1 MMSHP
6 FQENLFKIEKRL
18 EELTS
23 LVSKKQERIFDKVI
37 IDNDEFQRLF
47 KISPGTAANWRE
59 KGLIAYSQ
67 INNKIVYKIEDINK
81 MLDDN
86 YRPFK
91 KEL

>member
-1 MMSHP
+1 MSNQ
-6 FQENLFKIEKRL
+6 FKKNLSNIEKRL
-18 EELTS
+18 EELTHA
-23 LVSKKQERIFDKVI
+23 VTKKQERIFDKVI
-37 IDNDEFQRLF
+37 IDNDEFQKLF

-91 KEL
+91 K

>member
-1 MMSHP
+1 MSHS
-6 FQENLFKIEKRL
+6 FQENIFKIEKRL

-67 INNKIVYKIEDINK
+67 INNKIVYKIKDINK

-91 KEL
+91 K

>member
-1 MMSHP
+1 MSHP
-6 FQENLFKIEKRL
+6 FQESLSNIEKRL
-18 EELTS
+18 EDLTS
-23 LVSKKQERIFDKVI
+23 LVTKKQERLFDKVI

-47 KISPGTAANWRE
+47 KISPGTASNWRE

-91 KEL
+91 K

>member
-1 MMSHP
+1 MSHP
-6 FQENLFKIEKRL
+6 FQESLSNIEKRL
-18 EELTS
+18 EDLTN
-23 LVSKKQERIFDKVI
+23 LVTKKQEKLFDKVI

-81 MLDDN
+81 MLNDN

-91 KEL
+91 K

>member
-1 MMSHP
+1 MSHP
-6 FQENLFKIEKRL
+6 FQESLSNIEKRL
-18 EELTS
+18 EDLTN
-23 LVSKKQERIFDKVI
+23 LVTNKQERLFDKVI

-47 KISPGTAANWRE
+47 KISPGTASNWRE

-67 INNKIVYKIEDINK
+67 INNKIVYKIDDINK

-91 KEL
+91 K

>member
-1 MMSHP
+1 MSHP
-6 FQENLFKIEKRL
+6 FQENLLKIEKRL
-18 EELTS
+18 DELTS

-91 KEL
+91 K

>member
-1 MMSHP
+1 MGNQY
-6 FQENLFKIEKRL
+6 QESLDNIENRL
-18 EELTS
+18 ETLTN
-23 LVSKKQERIFDKVI
+23 LIVKKQEKFFDKVF

-47 KISPGTAANWRE
+47 KISPGTAANWRD

-67 INNKIVYKIEDINK
+67 INNKIIYKIGDINK

-91 KEL
+91 K

>member
-1 MMSHP
+1 MSQP
-6 FQENLFKIEKRL
+6 FKESLNNIEKRL
-18 EELTS
+18 EELTK
-23 LVSKKQERIFDKVI
+23 LVTKKQEKIFDKVI

-47 KISPGTAANWRE
+47 KISPGTASNWRE

-67 INNKIVYKIEDINK
+67 INNKIIYKIEDVNK

-91 KEL
+91 K

>member
-1 MMSHP
+1 MSHP
-6 FQENLFKIEKRL
+6 FQESLDNIEKRL
-18 EELTS
+18 EELTQA
-23 LVSKKQERIFDKVI
+23 VTKKQERIFDKVI
-37 IDNDEFQRLF
+37 IDNDEFQKLF
-47 KISPGTAANWRE
+47 KISPGTASNWRE

-91 KEL
+91 K

>member
-1 MMSHP
+1 MSHP
-6 FQENLFKIEKRL
+6 FKESLSNIEKRL
-18 EELTS
+18 EELTHA
-23 LVSKKQERIFDKVI
+23 VTKKQERIFDKVI
-37 IDNDEFQRLF
+37 IDNDEFQKLF

-67 INNKIVYKIEDINK
+67 INNKIVYKIKDINK

-91 KEL
+91 K

>member
-1 MMSHP
+1 MSHP
-6 FQENLFKIEKRL
+6 FQDSLNNIEKRL
-18 EELTS
+18 EELTK
-23 LVSKKQERIFDKVI
+23 LVTKKQEKVFDKVI

-59 KGLIAYSQ
+59 QGLIAYSQ
-67 INNKIVYKIEDINK
+67 MNNKIVYKIEDINK

-91 KEL
+91 K

>member
-1 MMSHP
+1 MSHP
-6 FQENLFKIEKRL
+6 FQESLDNNEKRL
-18 EELTS
+18 EELTHA
-23 LVSKKQERIFDKVI
+23 VTKKQERIFDKVI
-37 IDNDEFQRLF
+37 IDNDEFQKLF

-91 KEL
+91 K

>member
-1 MMSHP
+1 MSHP
-6 FQENLFKIEKRL
+6 FQESLSNIEKRL
-18 EELTS
+18 EDLTN
-23 LVSKKQERIFDKVI
+23 LVTKKQERLFDKVI

-47 KISPGTAANWRE
+47 KISPGTASNWRE

-91 KEL
+91 K

>member
-1 MMSHP
+1 MSHP
-6 FQENLFKIEKRL
+6 FQDSLNNIEKRL
-18 EELTS
+18 EELTK
-23 LVSKKQERIFDKVI
+23 LVNKKQEKVFDKVI

-91 KEL
+91 K

>member
-1 MMSHP
+1 MSHP
-6 FQENLFKIEKRL
+6 FQESLNNIEKRL
-18 EELTS
+18 EDLS
-23 LVSKKQERIFDKVI
+23 KFVIKKQENIFEKVI

-81 MLDDN
+81 MLDAN

-91 KEL
+91 K

>member
-1 MMSHP
+1 MSHP
-6 FQENLFKIEKRL
+6 FQNSLNNIEKRL
-18 EELTS
+18 EELTR
-23 LVSKKQERIFDKVI
+23 LVAKKQEKVFDKVI

-81 MLDDN
+81 MLNDN

-91 KEL
+91 K

>member
-1 MMSHP
+1 MTDS
-6 FQENLFKIEKRL
+6 FNKLEIRL
-18 EELTS
+18 EQLTK
-23 LVSKKQERIFDKVI
+23 LVSKKQEKVIDKMI
-37 IDNDEFQRLF
+37 IDNHEFQRLF

-81 MLDDN
+81 MLDAH

-91 KEL
+91 K

>member
-1 MMSHP
+1 MGNQY
-6 FQENLFKIEKRL
+6 QESLDNIENRL
-18 EELTS
+18 EVLTN
-23 LVSKKQERIFDKVI
+23 LIVKKQEKFFDKVF

-47 KISPGTAANWRE
+47 KISPGTAANWRD

-67 INNKIVYKIEDINK
+67 INNKIIYKIVDINK

-91 KEL
+91 K

>member
-1 MMSHP
+1 MSQP
-6 FQENLFKIEKRL
+6 FQESLDNIEKRL
-18 EELTS
+18 EELTHA
-23 LVSKKQERIFDKVI
+23 VTKKQDRIFDKVI
-37 IDNDEFQRLF
+37 IDNEEFQKLF

-91 KEL
+91 K

>member
-1 MMSHP
+1 MSQP
-6 FQENLFKIEKRL
+6 FQESLANIEKRL
-18 EELTS
+18 EELTNAI
-23 LVSKKQERIFDKVI
+23 SKKQERIFDKVI
-37 IDNDEFQRLF
+37 IDNDEFQKLF

-91 KEL
+91 K